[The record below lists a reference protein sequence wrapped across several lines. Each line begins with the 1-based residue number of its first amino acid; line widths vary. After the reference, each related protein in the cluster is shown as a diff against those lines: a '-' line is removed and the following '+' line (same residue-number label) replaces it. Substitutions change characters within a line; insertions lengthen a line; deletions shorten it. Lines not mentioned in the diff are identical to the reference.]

1 MSKIVVNTINHC
13 SKDAATIEIAS
24 GSKLQYSGKIVQ
36 VVTKR
41 VDTDASY
48 SAPTTGNGT
57 LIDLLT
63 TSIFPTDPNNLIVA
77 KFMMNGESQQDCVFL
92 VHLARQ
98 TFTPAVSGGGTAGVK
113 TFSISPAVDGK
124 TSWDTEVDGSLILS
138 SAGTWT
144 MTPTNNFSTTVKM
157 WGGGGGV
164 TTISATAY
172 GGAGGAATGTISFS
186 SGTSYDLIV
195 GQGGGGVASNRNA
208 GGGAGGTGIQFTSNS
223 NPILVAGGGG
233 GSYSTTGRRAGA
245 GGGTTGQ
252 AGDGAAGGPGGT
264 QSAAGVGVSGGR
276 RTGASGSGRNGGQ
289 LGTGSAATRTATGF
303 GTGGAGAFNGGDA
316 GSGGGGAGYW
326 GGAEGGGDSGGF
338 GGGGGSGYFDSSLV
352 SSATLYQGNYE
363 VPGNSGDAARG
374 TAGNPGV
381 GTTEAAA
388 AGTSG
393 KILISGSAT
402 PASYSQNSLT
412 LASDVGYEGKNTVG
426 SSNWVGYVAA
436 FYDNDTTSTPS
447 NYFIEYHVPVGQCAR
462 MDIGLAIRSSTTS
475 AGTFTLNR
483 AYTVNAGTNYEFAVS
498 TVILMEIKQ

>member
-1 MSKIVVNTINHC
+1 
-13 SKDAATIEIAS
+13 
-24 GSKLQYSGKIVQ
+24 
-36 VVTKR
+36 
-41 VDTDASY
+41 
-48 SAPTTGNGT
+48 
-57 LIDLLT
+57 LT

-98 TFTPAVSGGGTAGVK
+98 TYSPAVSGGPAGVK

-144 MTPTNNFSTTVKM
+144 MTPTNNFSTT
-157 WGGGGGV
+157 
-164 TTISATAY
+164 
-172 GGAGGAATGTISFS
+172 
-186 SGTSYDLIV
+186 
-195 GQGGGGVASNRNA
+195 
-208 GGGAGGTGIQFTSNS
+208 
-223 NPILVAGGGG
+223 
-233 GSYSTTGRRAGA
+233 GRRAGA

-252 AGDGAAGGPGGT
+252 AGDGLAGGAGGT
-264 QSAAGVGVSGGR
+264 QSGPGIGVSGGR

-303 GTGGAGAFNGGDA
+303 GTGGAGALNAGDA

-352 SSATLYQGNYE
+352 SNATLYQGNYE
-363 VPGNSGDAARG
+363 VPGNSSDTNRG

-381 GTTEAAA
+381 GSTTAAA
-388 AGTSG
+388 EGT
-393 KILISGSAT
+393 
-402 PASYSQNSLT
+402 SYSQNSLT

-436 FYDNDTTSTPS
+436 FYDNDTNSTPS
-447 NYFIEYHVPVGQCAR
+447 NYFIEYHVPVGQCDR
-462 MDIGLAIRSSTTS
+462 LDIGLAVRSSTTT
-475 AGTFTLNR
+475 AGTFTLNK
-483 AYTVNAGTNYEFAVS
+483 AYTTNAGTNYEFAVS